1 MHPKQL
7 LPLAFRDQIRPL
19 YQRFRRVWQESALSP
34 KPAEWREA
42 RVHMHALAAFDDLYR
57 TAGEEF
63 GITQIYDEIE
73 QLIELVRTCAPRVVV
88 EVGTHK
94 GGNSFLFC
102 HALPT
107 VELVVGL
114 DLNVQNA
121 AKLKFCVRRCQRYV
135 ALHGDSQTQVQRRR
149 LERVLTGRPID
160 FLFIDGDHSYAGARA
175 DYDLYAP
182 LVRPGGLI
190 AFHDII
196 PDHGTRFGKQTGC
209 WTGEVYKLWAEV
221 RDRRPEHYELVA
233 DPEQDGFGIGVVRV
247 AKMET
252 VR

>member
-7 LPLAFRDQIRPL
+7 LPLALRDPLRPT
-19 YQRFRRVWQESALSP
+19 YQRLRRVWQESALSP

-42 RVHMHALAAFDDLYR
+42 RVRMHASTVFDDLYR
-57 TAGEEF
+57 TAGEGF

-73 QLIELVRTCAPRVVV
+73 QLIELVRSEAPQVVV
-88 EVGTHK
+88 EIGTHK
-94 GGNSFLFC
+94 GGNSFIFC

-121 AKLKFCVRRCQRYV
+121 AKLKYCVRQGQRYI
-135 ALHGDSQTQVQRRR
+135 ALHGDSQTQAQRSR
-149 LERVLTGRPID
+149 LEHVLKGRSID

-175 DYDLYAP
+175 DYELYAP

-196 PDHGTRFGKQTGC
+196 PDHATRFGKQTGC
-209 WTGEVYKLWAEV
+209 WTGEVYRLWAEV
-221 RDRRPEHYELVA
+221 RELHPEHFELVSDA
-233 DPEQDGFGIGVVRV
+233 EQDGFGIGVVRV
-247 AKMET
+247 PMKGAA
-252 VR
+252 